1 MFESIIY
8 PGLFVTRSMEAVF
21 FVLAGFFVW
30 LVILSIITF
39 WEFRFFKRLS
49 KQIDR
54 GNLVSVLE
62 EIVRREKINAKGLE
76 ELRSKFFGL
85 EGDVQFQIQKLGLVR
100 FNPFKELGGDHS
112 FSLAL
117 LNAKDSGV
125 IITGL
130 HTRERTR
137 VYVKDIRR
145 GKSGLELS
153 EEEKRAFKKAQ
164 KIKV

>member
-30 LVILSIITF
+30 ILILSIATF
-39 WEFRFFKRLS
+39 WVVRFFKRLS
-49 KQIDR
+49 SGVDR
-54 GNLVSVLE
+54 GNLVNILE
-62 EIVRREKINAKGLE
+62 EVIRREKINAKNLKDLRSNFFALE
-76 ELRSKFFGL
+76 ENSRFH
-85 EGDVQFQIQKLGLVR
+85 IQKVGLVR

-117 LNAKDSGV
+117 LNAKDTGV
-125 IITGL
+125 VITGL

-137 VYVKDIRR
+137 VYVKDIKK
-145 GKSGLELS
+145 GKSELELS
-153 EEEKRAFKKAQ
+153 EEEKRALKRAQ
-164 KIKV
+164 KVKV

>member
-1 MFESIIY
+1 
-8 PGLFVTRSMEAVF
+8 MEIVF

-85 EGDVQFQIQKLGLVR
+85 EGDVQFHIQKLGMVR

-137 VYVKDIRR
+137 IYVKDIRR